1 MSGLPAA
8 AAAPQLSWRLA
19 ARVLRRATMNFAEDR
34 CTHMAAAIS
43 YFALFALFPIT
54 LLAVS
59 VFGIVLRDEETQ
71 ARVLEA
77 IVDALPVEETSIED
91 SLRNLAGRGPTLT
104 AISFLAAAWTAGA
117 LSGAVRRSI
126 NVAFDVDRARP
137 LLRGKLVDYSLLP
150 VVGTLFIG
158 SFALTAGWRVA
169 QASTD
174 ARFATFGGGL
184 DWLWDV
190 GALAIP
196 AALSFLT
203 FLFLYWLLPNRRMQL
218 RFIWPGAA
226 VAAAATELTKFG
238 FAIYFANY
246 ANYANYDVIYGSLA
260 GVIVLLFWVYLSANI
275 LLFGAEVA
283 AEVPHVLH
291 EEPRH
296 GHAGATESQRAWR
309 DSLLTLLRGLVL
321 APGDQTGPAA
331 PEHAPDG
338 RAPDGEPPR
347 PLGPRPPRP
356 RPPRPGRGAQPHGTR
371 TAPTPA
377 PTPSLPP
384 ASPRGRPARRP
395 RRRWRPAARPP
406 RYPPRS
412 RAQASPRRYSRR
424 AQRPPRAPRRRRGSA
439 RGCGWRRSR

>member
-1 MSGLPAA
+1 MSVSPAVA
-8 AAAPQLSWRLA
+8 AGPQRSWRLA
-19 ARVLRRATMNFAEDR
+19 ARVVRRATINFAEDG
-34 CTHMAAAIS
+34 CTQMAAAIS
-43 YFALFALFPIT
+43 YFALFSLFPIT

-59 VFGIVLRDEETQ
+59 VFGIVLRDAETQ

-91 SLRNLAGRGPTLT
+91 SLRNLAGLGPTLT
-104 AISFLAAAWTAGA
+104 VVSFLGAAWTAGA
-117 LSGAVRRSI
+117 LSGAVRRAI
-126 NVAFDVDRARP
+126 NVTFDVDRARP

-158 SFALTAGWRVA
+158 SFILTAGWRVA

-174 ARFATFGGGL
+174 ARFATFGGQL

-203 FLFLYWLLPNRRMQL
+203 FLFIYWLLPNRRMQL

-226 VAAAATELTKFG
+226 VAAAGTELTKFG
-238 FAIYFANY
+238 FAIYLANF
-246 ANYANYDVIYGSLA
+246 ANYDVVYGSLA

-296 GHAGATESQRAWR
+296 GHAGATESERAWR
-309 DSLLTLLRGLVL
+309 ASLLTLLRGLVL
-321 APGDQTGPAA
+321 APGDQSGPAA
-331 PEHAPDG
+331 PEHPPDSRAAESSAAESRAG
-338 RAPDGEPPR
+338 DSRAGDSEALDSRAPD
-347 PLGPRPPRP
+347 
-356 RPPRPGRGAQPHGTR
+356 H
-371 TAPTPA
+371 
-377 PTPSLPP
+377 
-384 ASPRGRPARRP
+384 
-395 RRRWRPAARPP
+395 
-406 RYPPRS
+406 
-412 RAQASPRRYSRR
+412 
-424 AQRPPRAPRRRRGSA
+424 
-439 RGCGWRRSR
+439 